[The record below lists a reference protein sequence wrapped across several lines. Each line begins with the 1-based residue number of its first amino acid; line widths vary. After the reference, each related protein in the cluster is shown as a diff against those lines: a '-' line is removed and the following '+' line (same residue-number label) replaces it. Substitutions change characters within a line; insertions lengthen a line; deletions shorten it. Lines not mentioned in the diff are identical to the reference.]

1 MDQQKVSILILLDL
15 SAAFD
20 TFNHQKLINIF
31 HNRFNI
37 TNTALAWL
45 KSYITG
51 RHQVVKINSEL
62 SNKFNLQHGVPQG
75 SCIGPIAF
83 LAYISSLYDILENYL
98 PCVEGYA
105 DDHQLYIA
113 LKPNSLKS
121 IQQSVTEIETC
132 VSAIRNFMLI
142 NQLKINDNKTE
153 IVIIGSR
160 QQLSKLPDIH
170 IKIGSINVQPIDTVT
185 NLGVTLDSK
194 MTMNNHI
201 NRVCRNANY
210 QLIKIRQL
218 RQYLTKH
225 STETIVHAFI
235 TSTSDHCNSIYCMQP
250 IK

>member
-1 MDQQKVSILILLDL
+1 
-15 SAAFD
+15 
-20 TFNHQKLINIF
+20 
-31 HNRFNI
+31 
-37 TNTALAWL
+37 
-45 KSYITG
+45 
-51 RHQVVKINSEL
+51 
-62 SNKFNLQHGVPQG
+62 
-75 SCIGPIAF
+75 
-83 LAYISSLYDILENYL
+83 
-98 PCVEGYA
+98 
-105 DDHQLYIA
+105 
-113 LKPNSLKS
+113 
-121 IQQSVTEIETC
+121 
-132 VSAIRNFMLI
+132 MLI

-235 TSTSDHCNSIYCMQP
+235 TSTLDYCNSIYYNLPNKQLNKLQKIQNHSARIITKKRKYDHITPVLKSLHWLP
-250 IK
+250 IKQRIIFKVAILTFKTLNGLAPNY